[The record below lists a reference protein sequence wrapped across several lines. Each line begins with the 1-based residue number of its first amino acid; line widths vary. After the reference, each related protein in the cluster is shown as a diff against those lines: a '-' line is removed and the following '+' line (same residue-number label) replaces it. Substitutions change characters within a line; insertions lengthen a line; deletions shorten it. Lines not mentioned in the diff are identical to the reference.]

1 MFNFVKFYQYLLSI
15 EQLMFG
21 TETKP
26 FIVGDRLIHARGLL
40 NSTSELVIKK
50 QAKDAF

>member
-1 MFNFVKFYQYLLSI
+1 MSNFVKFCQYLLPI

-40 NSTSELVIKK
+40 TSTSELIIKK
-50 QAKDAF
+50 QAKDVN